1 MLYIY
6 KLYDDSDEEL
16 IVFNN
21 EPDEDLMDG
30 WMDLLAKV
38 HLEDLVHF
46 LYNNGVDFIQAQQIA
61 YSVESSIANDPNR
74 GVYISL
80 KL

>member
-6 KLYDDSDEEL
+6 KLYDDSDKEL

-21 EPDEDLMDG
+21 KPDEDLMDG
-30 WMDLLAKV
+30 WMDLLAEV
-38 HLEDLVHF
+38 HQDDLVHL
-46 LYNNGVDFIQAQQIA
+46 LYNKVDFVQAQEIA
-61 YSVESSIANDPNR
+61 DYVHTSINNDPNR
-74 GVYISL
+74 GVYINL